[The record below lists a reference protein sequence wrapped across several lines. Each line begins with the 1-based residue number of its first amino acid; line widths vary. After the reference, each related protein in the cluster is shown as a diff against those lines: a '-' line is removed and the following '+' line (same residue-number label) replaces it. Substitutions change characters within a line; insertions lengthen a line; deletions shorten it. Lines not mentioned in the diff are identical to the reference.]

1 MLVHIRIEKD
11 NYAYITT
18 GSAKLFDLLLKSY
31 TRETREYNIYWKR
44 YINVTKKLYRLVNN
58 KTTIKVKAGTI
69 PFLVSSFSKRSIEY
83 IVEDNRNNFS
93 LNKENIELQL
103 NTIVRLRDYQEQA
116 VQATFENRYCSLQL
130 MTGSGKE
137 QPVSSKVLT
146 PTGFCNIGDLDIG
159 DDVIAGDGKVTKII
173 GKYPQGIKN
182 VYKITFSDNTTAECG
197 LEHIWTV
204 SKEKDKKQPKFF
216 NITLNDLL
224 KEQQLDVEYGG
235 RTRNWKYEIPLATV
249 EGEEKDFII
258 QPYTLGVLIADG
270 SLSGKEVCFSCSDCD
285 YEIKDRVL
293 AELDSEMRLSK
304 NSYPVCPQYKIV
316 HKSTHICY
324 NKFRQEIIRLGLDVK
339 SKYRFIPKEY
349 LYGTSI
355 QQRIE
360 LLQGLFDCDG
370 TQAKNEASARYC
382 TTSLQLANDVI
393 ELIQSLGF
401 TATLNIV
408 DRTKECKPIEYNINI
423 SSKDFCPFSLSRKAQ
438 YWRQSSDKTRRYIRK
453 IEFVRQEE
461 CVCIEV
467 ESETKQYLTNN
478 YIVTHNT
485 EVSASI
491 IKTYLKNSNKA
502 ALYVVPTIRLQKEAK
517 ERFEKYGID
526 VSIKPKTIIKGKVNI
541 LTYLGLVR
549 SNLDASYKNTVGL
562 LIFDEAQHLKAAKN
576 SNIVHNF
583 HNLDMCIGLSAT
595 LTENIQIKTQL
606 NKLNNDDFGVF
617 GSTGYPVY
625 YKSIEET
632 INDKFVTPIEVH
644 VLLNYNDIKLSRD
657 EMDWHTVKKEVLMS
671 DDRTKYISE
680 YITGVIKENNYNTMC
695 ILIPEVKW
703 SQQFMLEFSKH
714 YNDCKL
720 YLTYGSDRY
729 DEIIDGKII
738 KLDAEEKTKALENIK
753 NPNIRT
759 VFSATS
765 YMYEGIDITNMQALV
780 NVYGGKSST
789 RVKQQIGRATRLFK
803 DKDKA
808 FIYEICDINNP
819 ILKNQFNA
827 RLNIYRKEYKAEII
841 IDNKE

>member
-1 MLVHIRIEKD
+1 MFVHIRIEKD

-18 GSAKLFDLLLKSY
+18 GSAKLFNLIVKSY
-31 TRETREYNIYWKR
+31 TRETKEYNIYWKR
-44 YINVTKKLYRLVNN
+44 YVNVTKKQYRLVNN
-58 KTTIKVKAGTI
+58 RTTIKVKAGTI
-69 PFLVSSFSKRSIEY
+69 PFLVSSFSKRDIEY
-83 IVEDNRNNFS
+83 DIEDNRNDFRLDKND
-93 LNKENIELQL
+93 IELQL
-103 NTIVRLRDYQEQA
+103 NAIVKLRDYQEQA
-116 VQATFENRYCSLQL
+116 VRAAFNNRYCSLQL
-130 MTGSGKE
+130 MTGSGK
-137 QPVSSKVLT
+137 
-146 PTGFCNIGDLDIG
+146 
-159 DDVIAGDGKVTKII
+159 
-173 GKYPQGIKN
+173 
-182 VYKITFSDNTTAECG
+182 
-197 LEHIWTV
+197 
-204 SKEKDKKQPKFF
+204 
-216 NITLNDLL
+216 
-224 KEQQLDVEYGG
+224 
-235 RTRNWKYEIPLATV
+235 
-249 EGEEKDFII
+249 
-258 QPYTLGVLIADG
+258 
-270 SLSGKEVCFSCSDCD
+270 
-285 YEIKDRVL
+285 
-293 AELDSEMRLSK
+293 
-304 NSYPVCPQYKIV
+304 
-316 HKSTHICY
+316 
-324 NKFRQEIIRLGLDVK
+324 
-339 SKYRFIPKEY
+339 
-349 LYGTSI
+349 
-355 QQRIE
+355 
-360 LLQGLFDCDG
+360 
-370 TQAKNEASARYC
+370 
-382 TTSLQLANDVI
+382 
-393 ELIQSLGF
+393 
-401 TATLNIV
+401 
-408 DRTKECKPIEYNINI
+408 
-423 SSKDFCPFSLSRKAQ
+423 
-438 YWRQSSDKTRRYIRK
+438 
-453 IEFVRQEE
+453 
-461 CVCIEV
+461 
-467 ESETKQYLTNN
+467 
-478 YIVTHNT
+478 T

-491 IKTYLKNSNKA
+491 IKTYLKDSNKA

-517 ERFEKYGID
+517 ERFEKYGIG

-549 SNLDASYKNTVGL
+549 SNIDTSYKNAVGL

-595 LTENIQIKTQL
+595 LTENIQTKTQL

-644 VLLNYNDIKLSRD
+644 VLLNYDDIKLSRD

-714 YNDCKL
+714 YNDSKL

-729 DEIIDGKII
+729 DEIVDGKII
-738 KLDAEEKTKALENIK
+738 KLDAEEKVKALENIK
-753 NPNIRT
+753 NPDVKT

-819 ILKNQFNA
+819 ILKNQFNV